1 MKIMSLIRDLP
12 NPLLAKKKALDL
24 HIIKTKRPQNF
35 HRSDFFHKVM
45 KLLGQYPLR
54 LPVIRFVIDL
64 FDRRVLRRIVLD
76 ESDDESEEEE
86 DVEIEAEDEGDVDD
100 NDQDAETPFAG
111 E

>member
-12 NPLLAKKKALDL
+12 NPLLAKKKALEL
-24 HIIKTKRPQNF
+24 HIIKAKRPQNF